1 MLEWIKFWSWD
12 MLLGVLNSRDP
23 KLITTVDT
31 LYWPTLQV
39 STSPKMASKNKNRVR
54 SPKIERGYCRYPQHG
69 PMGTGITSIPHM
81 SSEICPI
88 KDHNPMAFSDP

>member
-23 KLITTVDT
+23 KLLTSVDT

-39 STSPKMASKNKNRVR
+39 LASPEMTSQNKNGVR
-54 SPKIERGYCRYPQHG
+54 SPKSERGYCRSLQHHYI
-69 PMGTGITSIPHM
+69 GTRIASIPHT
-81 SSEICPI
+81 SSKICPV
-88 KDHNPMAFSDP
+88 KDRSPMAFSDP